1 MKKVLFLVLPLLI
14 LTGCN
19 NDMAFAAFGGGG
31 LNGGGGGQKSNG
43 GKGDATHQQDNLKS
57 ISASKATQLAEEIDA
72 RLTSIPVTRARVETY
87 EEDNLT
93 TLTNVVE
100 FDDSTYTSYSWS
112 LSDGEDGE
120 FTFIEGNSAYYFYEE
135 SNLDYYRPE
144 ISKWYVIY
152 DIIDSYIN
160 SDFTSRYSFLTSSA
174 KALANTKIDSEFNDE
189 KASSSVTT
197 KYYSSGAGSLRVET
211 SFGGIKF
218 INEYRDYKPYIIS
231 SVYKF
236 SYDFTATKPKDRS
249 AYTEYGHYENY

>member
-1 MKKVLFLVLPLLI
+1 MKKVLFLVLPLL
-14 LTGCN
+14 LLASCN
-19 NDMAFAAFGGGG
+19 NDMAFAFGGGGG
-31 LNGGGGGQKSNG
+31 LNGGGGQKSNG
-43 GKGDATHQQDNLKS
+43 DKGDHQQGNLKS
-57 ISASKATQLAEEIDA
+57 ISASKANQLAEEIDA

-87 EEDNLT
+87 DEDNLS
-93 TLTNVVE
+93 TLTNIVE

-135 SNLDYYRPE
+135 PNLDYYRPE

-152 DIIDSYIN
+152 DISDSYIN
-160 SDFTSRYSFLTSSA
+160 SDFTSRYSFLTTSA
-174 KALANTKIDSEFNDE
+174 KGLANTRIDSEFNDE
-189 KASSSVTT
+189 KASSSVTV

-249 AYTEYGHYENY
+249 AYTEYAHYENY

>member
-43 GKGDATHQQDNLKS
+43 GKGDADNLKS